1 MGDRI
6 TELQQALKSR
16 RLDFLIITSDAN
28 IRWLIGGPEISAVF
42 VIPAKGEPIVITS
55 DFERL
60 RLPKNFKPLMVKTKW
75 WQAIAKI
82 TGRNRIGFEDA
93 TLSVRGFERAKKF
106 IKGKLIPASVI
117 LTELR
122 EVKSKEE
129 LAKIKKA
136 LSITEAGMEA
146 ARKAIRQGITERQLA
161 AVTESAM
168 RRAGADWYAFDS
180 IIVSGPRTASPHQSI
195 TDRKI
200 GLKDTIIID
209 IGAMVGGWC
218 SDMTRTFCLKPGS
231 REKKIYGTVLKMREA
246 ALKKVRVGQKA
257 SVVDGSARAV
267 AHKLGLEKA
276 FTHGLGH
283 GVGAEIHESPSL
295 SQRSKDRFRQGNVF
309 TIEPGL
315 YFEGWGGVRIEDMF
329 LLTRKGPVLLTKFPR
344 RLVP

>member
-6 TELQQALKSR
+6 AELQQALKKH
-16 RLDFLIITSDAN
+16 RLNFMVVTSDAN

-42 VIPAKGEPIVITS
+42 VIPAKGEPMVITS

-60 RLPKNFKPLMVKTKW
+60 RLPKNFKPLMAKRKW
-75 WQAIAKI
+75 WRAIAKI
-82 TGRNRIGFEDA
+82 TGRSRIGFEDA
-93 TLSVRGFERAKKF
+93 ALSVRGFERARKF
-106 IKGKLIPASVI
+106 IKGKLIPASAV
-117 LTELR
+117 LTKLR
-122 EVKSKEE
+122 EVKSKDE

-146 ARKAIRQGITERQLA
+146 GRRAIRPGITERQLA

-180 IIVSGPRTASPHQSI
+180 IIASGPRTASPHQGI
-195 TDRKI
+195 ADRKI
-200 GLKDTIIID
+200 GLKDMIIID
-209 IGAMVGGWC
+209 IGAMVDGWC
-218 SDMTRTFCLKPGS
+218 SDMTRTFCLKPGQK
-231 REKKIYGTVLKMREA
+231 EKKIYETVLKMREA
-246 ALKKVRVGQKA
+246 ALKKIYVGQKA

-267 AHKLGLEKA
+267 ARKLGLEKA

-283 GVGAEIHESPSL
+283 GVGAEIHENPSV
-295 SQRSKDRFRQGNVF
+295 SQRSKDRFRKGNVF

-344 RLVP
+344 RLIP